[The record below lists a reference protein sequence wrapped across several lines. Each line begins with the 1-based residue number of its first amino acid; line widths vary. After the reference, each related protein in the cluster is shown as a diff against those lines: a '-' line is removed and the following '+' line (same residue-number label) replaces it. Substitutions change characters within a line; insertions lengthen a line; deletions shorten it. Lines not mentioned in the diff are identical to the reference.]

1 MLLTATDLSKSHG
14 ARQLF
19 RGVCFSVEAG
29 DRIGLIGP
37 NGAGKSTLLRMLA
50 SREESDEGGIQCA
63 RGTVTVYVA
72 QREEFAA
79 GVTARQAATTAALP
93 CARCH
98 GDVHEAEVLAAVILG
113 KIGFDDARMDMP
125 LVALSGGW
133 QKRAAI
139 ACGLASAGGSPD
151 LLLLDE
157 PTNHLDVEGIEWL
170 ERFLVKGAA
179 DIHAESVVFVTHD
192 RVFLERVAT
201 RVGELS
207 RAYPGGLFVAD
218 GNFSEFLRRKR
229 EFLDAQ
235 VKIEASLA
243 NEVRIDNL
251 WLGRG
256 AQARRT
262 KAKGRID
269 ESAVR
274 REQLSELNER
284 TTAAGSGGARVDF
297 TGSGRRTRKLIAAQ
311 KLSKSMGGKLLFK
324 ELDLE
329 LVNGQCLGLMGSNGS
344 GKTTLLRVLL
354 GELQPDSG
362 TLQRADP
369 PPRAVFLSQ
378 SRVEFPL
385 QTLLRDAISPHGEKV
400 RFRGSEMHITAW
412 SRRFLFNDDQL
423 LQSVSQLSGGELARA
438 HIARMM
444 LEPAD
449 VLVLDEPTNDLDL
462 PTLAVLEDSIEDFPG
477 GVLLVTHDRAML
489 ERLAERIIV
498 LGSPDLIPS
507 SVTSLDQALRAL
519 SAFEKANALAEKMQS
534 APVAVAVA
542 SVANGAASTAPRKKL
557 NYNEQREFDGME
569 ATIAKA
575 EAKVTLLDKQ
585 VNEPSLLA
593 NHAAYSKACA
603 ELGAAHGAVAD
614 LYSRW
619 ADLEA
624 KRA

>member
-19 RGVCFSVEAG
+19 RGVCISVETG

-37 NGAGKSTLLRMLA
+37 NGTGKSTLLRMLA
-50 SREESDEGGIQCA
+50 SREEPDDGGIQCA

-72 QREEFAA
+72 QREEFAE

-93 CARCH
+93 CTRCH

-125 LVALSGGW
+125 LLSLSGGW

-192 RVFLERVAT
+192 RIFLERVAT
-201 RVGELS
+201 RVAELS
-207 RAYPGGLFVAD
+207 RAYPGGLFLAD
-218 GNFSEFLRRKR
+218 GNFSEFLRRKS
-229 EFLDAQ
+229 EFLSAQ
-235 VKIEASLA
+235 ARIEATLA
-243 NEVRIDNL
+243 NEVRIDNA

-262 KAKGRID
+262 KAKGRIE
-269 ESAVR
+269 ESAER
-274 REQLSELNER
+274 RDQLADLNER
-284 TTAAGSGGARVDF
+284 NTAAASGGARVDF
-297 TGSGRRTRKLIAAQ
+297 NASGRRTRKLIAAHGIA
-311 KLSKSMGGKLLFK
+311 KSMGGKLLFK
-324 ELDLE
+324 DLDLE

-354 GELQPDSG
+354 GELQPDAG
-362 TLQRADP
+362 TVQRADP

-378 SRVEFPL
+378 SRVELPP
-385 QTLLRDAISPHGEKV
+385 QTLLKDAISPHGDKV
-400 RFRGSEMHITAW
+400 RFRGGEMHITAW

-423 LQSVSQLSGGELARA
+423 LQSVGQLSGGELARA

-444 LEPAD
+444 LDPAD
-449 VLVLDEPTNDLDL
+449 ILVLDEPTNDLDL
-462 PTLAVLEDSIEDFPG
+462 PTLAVLEESIEDFPG

-489 ERLAERIIV
+489 ERLAEKIIV
-498 LGSPDLIPS
+498 LGAPDLIPS
-507 SVTSLDQALRAL
+507 TVTSLDQALRAL
-519 SAFEKANALAEKMQS
+519 SAFEKANALAEKEQY
-534 APVAVAVA
+534 AAATQPTTVA
-542 SVANGAASTAPRKKL
+542 STTTAAPARKKL
-557 NYNEQREFDGME
+557 NYNEQREFDAME
-569 ATIAKA
+569 TTIAKA
-575 EAKVTLLDKQ
+575 ETSVATLDKK
-585 VNEPSLLA
+585 VNAPGLSA
-593 NHAAYSKACA
+593 NHAAYAKACA
-603 ELGAAHGAVAD
+603 ELGAAHAAVAA
-614 LYSRW
+614 LYARW
-619 ADLEA
+619 AELEA
-624 KRA
+624 KRG